1 MQPWSPTRLFHI
13 LALGQDLEE
22 EEEEGRGR
30 KGGPEGED
38 TKKNESFFMSDIA
51 EKLER
56 QFSGSPEVSTQFRG
70 YRAYFPHGQS
80 VHGVS
85 EPCPG

>member
-1 MQPWSPTRLFHI
+1 M
-13 LALGQDLEE
+13 
-22 EEEEGRGR
+22 EG
-30 KGGPEGED
+30 KEEGED
-38 TKKNESFFMSDIA
+38 TKKNESFFMSDRA

-80 VHGVS
+80 VHGGS
-85 EPCPG
+85 KTRLE